1 MVGNIWQELSVLFCR
16 KKERRVRGMDNYI
29 VTICTVISTIVAVL
43 GYMKNNK

>member
-1 MVGNIWQELSVLFCR
+1 MVGNIWQELSVLFVA
-16 KKERRVRGMDNYI
+16 KKRRVRGMDNCI